1 MIHII
6 HVIPISLQSSDS
18 IASIVL
24 ELVSNVI
31 DDFIEYLFYI
41 VWILK
46 WCIFSFVKIIKNYT
60 F

>member
-46 WCIFSFVKIIKNYT
+46 
-60 F
+60 